1 MRAWWGQYLYV
12 EFKWPTFLR
21 SIGLEFVGSL
31 LLAVV
36 VPTVA
41 SVSTSP
47 TVALNSLTIGLATFL
62 TILTVHVSFD
72 QTLSLY
78 LWGVFL
84 SLTSLSFLQSW
95 RHAHMSPRHCHQGVT
110 LAETL
115 HQKSAVFQSLCNLG
129 VQVRNTKQR
138 ILHDVRP

>member
-1 MRAWWGQYLYV
+1 MKKTDNLFSPQAPWYMRAWWGQYLYV

-47 TVALNSLTIGLATFL
+47 TVALNAVTIGLATFL

-72 QTLSLY
+72 QTLY
-78 LWGVFL
+78 L
-84 SLTSLSFLQSW
+84 
-95 RHAHMSPRHCHQGVT
+95 
-110 LAETL
+110 
-115 HQKSAVFQSLCNLG
+115 
-129 VQVRNTKQR
+129 
-138 ILHDVRP
+138 